1 MSYIN
6 ASSSDSGEQKGKM
19 LYAYQATGDGEISVS
34 DGQEFT
40 VVDPDGKFHLP
51 PSYHPKQY

>member
-6 ASSSDSGEQKGKM
+6 ASSSDSGEQRGKM

-40 VVDPDGKFHLP
+40 VVDPDGNSHP
-51 PSYHPKQY
+51 APS